1 MRCGMTGSP
10 HDAQVPGLTAR
21 SASCARRIFFFE
33 CELRRL
39 GACMTNYFLKLR
51 LSLSGARQFK
61 RPDCFQPR
69 IEDFL
74 AAITRAAILIHA
86 AMRTETAAILLTK
99 WTRRQREQH
108 LLANQR
114 AQIHFVALVQRK
126 FQILR

>member
-1 MRCGMTGSP
+1 MRCGITGSP

-39 GACMTNYFLKLR
+39 GACMTDYFLMLR

-69 IEDFL
+69 IDDFN
-74 AAITRAAILIHA
+74 AAVARAAVQIQS
-86 AMRTETAAILLTK
+86 AMRTQAAAII
-99 WTRRQREQH
+99 
-108 LLANQR
+108 LA
-114 AQIHFVALVQRK
+114 
-126 FQILR
+126 

>member
-1 MRCGMTGSP
+1 MRCGITGSP

-21 SASCARRIFFFE
+21 RASCARRMFFFE

-69 IEDFL
+69 IEDFH
-74 AAITRAAILIHA
+74 AAIARAAIQIDA
-86 AMRTETAAILLTK
+86 AMRTETAAILLAQR
-99 WTRRQREQH
+99 TRRQRKQH
-108 LLANQR
+108 LLADQR
-114 AQIHFVALVQRK
+114 AQVYLVAFV
-126 FQILR
+126 